1 MPKKRPTGEGAD
13 PAANEKRSE
22 PDTPSSDQAPMP
34 SGDAQALMLAARA
47 EELRDRLR
55 AAEDA
60 YYQRSEPILSDAEF
74 DEQVAELR
82 QLEAAHPEL
91 VTPDSPTQRVS
102 GKPTSEFAE
111 VRHIVPMLS
120 LANVHAPDE
129 LRAWQERAQRQLPSA
144 TFAYVCEPKIDGLS
158 MNLLY
163 EDGKLVLAATRGDG
177 LVGDDVT
184 PNVATIKD
192 VPKRLRGGDGVEVP
206 RRVELRGEVY
216 MRTSDFEALN
226 QRLAEEAKAAG
237 VEPRI
242 FANPRNAASGSLH
255 MKDSRIT
262 AARPLSFL
270 AYAHGAFEGGGEPQ
284 SQWELLRLL
293 RAWGLQVSDLARRVE
308 TLEEAQAFCDQMEA
322 QRFTVPF
329 EIDGAVIKIDA
340 RWQQE
345 DLGAVA
351 RDPRWAIAYKFAP
364 IQRNTK
370 VRDIWVSVG
379 RTGALTP
386 NARLDP
392 VPIGGVTVANSTLF
406 NADYITSRDIRVGDT
421 VVIERRGDVIP
432 KVVKP
437 LPDLR
442 DGSEQVWTFPSECP
456 SCHALVVRGEKDAV
470 TYCVNPECPA
480 KHLERLRHF
489 VSKGG
494 VDIEG
499 LGDLIVQ
506 RLLSAA
512 VIRDAA
518 DLYTLTEETLLA
530 LDGFQ
535 KKSASNLVNAIAAS
549 KQCPLPRVIE
559 ALGIRY
565 VGEKAAETLAEG
577 VRSMAAI
584 LNASAEELG
593 ALPGIGPRIATS
605 VYEWA
610 QEPDKRDLVARL
622 GAAGVR
628 MEMPA
633 DDGAS
638 AESADR
644 PFAGQTFLLTG
655 SLSALT
661 RGQAEEAIQRLGGK
675 IAQGVSKA
683 LSHLIVGADA
693 GSKLAKAEKAGVP
706 VHDEAWLVEQLA
718 AHGAMPEARR
728 VAQQSRP

>member
-1 MPKKRPTGEGAD
+1 MPKKTRATTQRDTSEQVTPPPATGEGAGSV
-13 PAANEKRSE
+13 PAAHVE
-22 PDTPSSDQAPMP
+22 
-34 SGDAQALMLAARA
+34 ALMLEARA
-47 EELRDRLR
+47 AELRDRIR
-55 AAEDA
+55 EADAA
-60 YYQRSEPILSDAEF
+60 YYERSEPVLADA
-74 DEQVAELR
+74 DYDDLMRELR
-82 QLEAAHPEL
+82 RLEADHPDL
-91 VTPDSPTQRVS
+91 VTADSPTQRVS

-120 LANVHAPDE
+120 LANVHTPDE
-129 LRAWQERAQRQLPSA
+129 LRAWRERAQRLLPSA

-163 EDGKLVLAATRGDG
+163 EEGRLVLAATRGDG
-177 LVGDDVT
+177 LVGDNVT

-192 VPKRLRGGDGVEVP
+192 VPKQLRGGDGVEVP

-226 QRLAEEAKAAG
+226 QRLADEAERAG
-237 VEPRI
+237 IAPRI

-255 MKDSRIT
+255 QKDPRIT

-270 AYAHGAFEGGGEPQ
+270 AYALGAFDGAREPQ
-284 SQWELLRLL
+284 SQWELLALL
-293 RAWGLQVSDLARRVE
+293 RAWGFQVSTLAQRVE
-308 TLEEAQAFCDQMEA
+308 TLEDAQAFCDRMEA

-329 EIDGAVIKIDA
+329 EIDGAVIKVDA
-340 RWQQE
+340 RWQQAE
-345 DLGAVA
+345 LGSVA

-370 VRDIWVSVG
+370 LRDIWVSVG

-392 VPIGGVTVANSTLF
+392 VQIGGVTVSNSTLF
-406 NADYITSRDIRVGDT
+406 NADYITTRDIRVGDT

-437 LPDLR
+437 LTDLR
-442 DGSEQVWTFPSECP
+442 DGTEQAWTFPVGCP
-456 SCHALVVRGEKDAV
+456 SCHQPVVRGEKDAV
-470 TYCVNPECPA
+470 TYCVNQECPA

-489 VSKGG
+489 VGKGKM
-494 VDIEG
+494 DIEG
-499 LGDLIVQ
+499 LGELIVQ

-518 DLYTLTEETLLA
+518 DLYHLTEDDLLK

-535 KKSASNLVNAIAAS
+535 KKSASNLINGIAAS
-549 KQCPLPRVIE
+549 KNCPLPRVIE

-577 VRSMAAI
+577 MRSMDAI
-584 LNASAEELG
+584 LDASAEDLA
-593 ALPGIGPRIATS
+593 ALPGVGPRIAAS
-605 VYEWA
+605 MHEWA
-610 QEPDKRDLVARL
+610 QSPANRDLVARL
-622 GAAGVR
+622 AAAGLQ
-628 MEMPA
+628 MALPA
-633 DDGAS
+633 DDGVEAG
-638 AESADR
+638 ADR
-644 PFAGQTFLLTG
+644 PFAGKTFLLTG
-655 SLSALT
+655 SLAALT

-675 IAQGVSKA
+675 IAAGVSKS

-706 VHDEAWLVEQLA
+706 IHDEAWLVEQLEL
-718 AHGAMPEARR
+718 HSAMPGERR
-728 VAQQSRP
+728 IMR